1 MKKQKKNTV
10 SFMNWIKV
18 ISINILV
25 VFTLIIVFELLS
37 GLGRVLIGKDF
48 RLPLTALIGKNLN
61 HPAHP
66 CNEMRT
72 DVLLSHAP
80 NISESCYVKQGF
92 SQGEYV
98 IYNFRDLKKPVIL
111 TLGGST
117 TSGFYQ
123 SLSDGDTYPKELAN
137 LAQNEYFILNGGV
150 GGYTSLQELLKF
162 MRDGPRI
169 KNLEL
174 VISLNGINEVSN
186 YHGNNYIR
194 EKNFPFLTDIQ
205 VEMNEN
211 QYWVD
216 QRISK
221 VRLYIP
227 NLYSIFS
234 YLVVGKSGKNNR
246 DFPSINQ
253 RHLGNMLPI
262 NVINAAERWE
272 KNVKRL
278 NALVELEGSRYM
290 LFLQP
295 TLGLKG
301 PQSNPLN
308 NSNDA
313 ELFNKM
319 NPEYLNEIR
328 DLYKQLKFRCSK
340 LQFCID
346 ISDEVKPTGNV
357 YSDPRHHNSEGNR
370 ILAKIIYDYL
380 MKLN

>member
-1 MKKQKKNTV
+1 
-10 SFMNWIKV
+10 MNWIKV

-25 VFTLIIVFELLS
+25 VFTLIIVLELLS

-61 HPAHP
+61 NPAHP

-80 NISESCYVKQGF
+80 NTSESCNVKQGF

-98 IYNFRDLKKPVIL
+98 IYNFRDLKKPIIL

-123 SLSDGDTYPKELAN
+123 SLSDGDTYPKELAD
-137 LAQNEYFILNGGV
+137 LAQNEYFVLNGGV

-186 YHGNNYIR
+186 YHGDNYIR

-234 YLVVGKSGKNNR
+234 HLVVGKSGKNNR

-253 RHLGNMLPI
+253 RNLGNMLPI
-262 NVINAAERWE
+262 NVNNAAERWE

-313 ELFNKM
+313 KLFNKM

-340 LQFCID
+340 LKFCFD
-346 ISDEVKPTGNV
+346 LSDEVKPT
-357 YSDPRHHNSEGNR
+357 
-370 ILAKIIYDYL
+370 
-380 MKLN
+380 